1 MACTTQSA
9 LEYVKSAKLSLVGKL
24 KSLSVILENLNQKGI
39 LSDELVCVIEA
50 ERTDYDKRRKILNLV
65 INSGEDACYQ
75 FLCILDV
82 TKGRTLEKD
91 LHYWIS
97 CFSFNEDPLN
107 TSYLKG
113 SRACHRYQ
121 AKLKSKAQK
130 ISNRFWSKNK
140 NLFDGNNKPDLSYTS
155 LVLDTQNNSSPVKVK
170 NFKSRKGKKS
180 RPKKL
185 RTYIPE
191 NKAETS
197 PSDLLKKGRNIL
209 LVGKPGIGKTA
220 VTHQMLK
227 LWAERDNEELDYMFY
242 FDMRKK
248 SDIKNLEDLLF
259 GEFSEPDEG
268 KEEVLQDI
276 KNDSDNVTLIFDGI
290 TNLSHHPSVVEKIL
304 EKDLLPDAKIIVT
317 LRPDDD
323 NKEDSPYEDFVR
335 VEVKGFNEQAIK
347 TYLSAMLGEE
357 QKKVLSNL
365 ELFTLCHVPMYAL
378 MVSVCFSS
386 ETPEDSPQPCSIAD
400 IYINIVR
407 HCLQINSQTEN
418 KDLNSFINT
427 KWDEILSLAE
437 VAFHATEGKTV
448 NLTERP
454 CEDSCVLSFLNRLV
468 IKVGPTERPTTYAFL
483 HYTMQ
488 EFFAALWLLK
498 NPDRGQIKD
507 VFQQCLTEE
516 KKHMKH
522 LIPFMCR
529 LLNVKSPSLMKC
541 RVPAQE
547 LKNTSNWFFK
557 EMIDTLCETDEAEPE
572 DSGLDVDTLFLCQC
586 LYESQCP
593 EACMYLLDK
602 LDYHLD
608 LSGESLDPHS
618 CCAVAY
624 VVAQSTERKISLNLE
639 DVMVSEQGMRQLFGC
654 LKNVQRCDPLLLQL
668 WRVLLLSEGQ
678 MDHISLLGLDGNQ
691 LHLPV
696 EGRRQLF
703 ERAVRVM
710 QRIPTKV
717 NVCLHWEREAPVC
730 QSLCTSLL
738 EALPHISSLSFR
750 MTHRGPALQDQEQ
763 RTLEREEKQLL
774 LDLCLKAALHK
785 GESFLNEVK
794 TLISLF
800 SVTTDLNNTFLDLYQ
815 HVKTKG
821 FSAVIPKLRDL
832 FQSAP
837 SVWSIDLSERKTSIL
852 LEVLKLQPEKKQ
864 VELRGCSHE
873 ESEVRSFLQC
883 LPFISQLSFVPQS
896 SEPSEEVKFFG
907 TLFCA
912 AAEREQR
919 GEKML
924 ELLSSVCT
932 YQIFPFKNK
941 WCDFLLDL
949 YSNDPKTGV
958 SLLPSL
964 QSVLQSAPSVW
975 SIDLS
980 ERKTSILLEVLKL
993 QPEKKRVELRGCS
1006 HEESEVRS
1014 FLQCLPFISQLS
1026 FVPQSSEPSEE
1037 VKFFGTLFCA
1047 AAEREQR
1054 GEKMLELLSS
1064 VCTYQIFPFKNK
1076 WCDFLLDLYSN
1087 DPKTGVS
1094 LLPSLQSVLQ
1104 SAPSV
1109 WSIDLSKR
1117 KTSILLEV
1125 LKLQPEKK
1133 QVKLMDWSHE
1143 ESEVRSFL
1151 QCLPFISQ
1159 LSIYPHWSDPSK
1171 GIKFFGNL
1179 FCAAAERE
1187 QRGEKM
1193 LELISSVCSYETF
1206 PLNKDYYDDDD
1217 DDDPT
1222 YQIYFLLDLCSHLK
1236 DCETETGVSLLPSLQ
1251 SVLQSAPSVWF
1262 IDLSKRKTSILLEVL
1277 KLQPEKKQV
1286 KLMDWSHEES
1296 EVRSFLQC
1304 LPFISQLSIYCWSDH
1319 SKGIKFFGNLFCAAA
1334 EREQRGE
1341 KMLELISSV
1350 CSYET
1355 FPLNKDYYDDDDDD
1369 HTYQSG
1375 FLLDLCSH
1383 LKDCETETGVSLLPS
1398 LQSVLQSA
1406 PSVWSID
1413 LSERKT
1419 SILLEVLKLQPEKK
1433 QVKLMDWSHEESE
1446 VRSFLQCLPF
1456 ISQLSSDPDFFQTVC
1471 SLICVRS
1478 REEAEQLSSL
1488 LQLLGFTL
1496 RLTGGLPRKTCRS
1509 VGTVLRRCGSEVDLI
1524 LTPRKMS
1531 VRGASLL
1538 FRGATQVHSLRLS
1551 SDMALLL
1558 CRWVRRKEVV
1568 RRLAVEELSLSPQKA
1583 QPSQRASLKVVSSLA
1598 SLLRYWT
1605 VTRLDLTE
1613 FCAPALGLLPLLL
1626 HDGPLTIRLSEK
1638 TFQQLFSLLHEIQ
1651 DKDLTR
1657 SFLSKV
1663 GGDLS
1668 SFCLNWELLHY
1679 LLQQSSAPTIT
1690 VNLRRNRFLQESV
1703 THLLP
1708 FLDRIVFKGFSPSFV
1723 LTAIR
1728 EIHKAGAA
1736 PVVPALLRSLHHEI
1750 DLTCRGMDSVDCAAL
1765 LYTLRHSDGV
1775 KLNLLWTSVPAEEV
1789 ESILFMLDKVSQISV
1804 DRKLLL
1810 RFVHSCAASDAQ
1822 QGAADHLLRTVQ
1834 HRLDLS
1840 CSSCVEL
1847 DVSETLRLT
1856 AEDCRAVST
1865 ILRRSSQKAELI
1877 LQDCEVEDSRL
1888 DLLFPVLDR
1897 VLLRASKAVL
1907 LQLLSLVPVNSER
1920 DTVRRAVSLCGALG
1934 GELDLSHTTLDQ
1946 RACGALSLMLEF
1958 SEGLTELDLS
1968 HCQLTDQL
1976 LLKLSTHLHKGQVL
1990 DLSHNNITDA
2000 STDILLQLVSINPSM
2015 DIRLFRNNIVDRT
2028 SFKKDKQFEIW

>member
-1026 FVPQSSEPSEE
+1026 
-1037 VKFFGTLFCA
+1037 
-1047 AAEREQR
+1047 
-1054 GEKMLELLSS
+1054 
-1064 VCTYQIFPFKNK
+1064 
-1076 WCDFLLDLYSN
+1076 
-1087 DPKTGVS
+1087 
-1094 LLPSLQSVLQ
+1094 
-1104 SAPSV
+1104 
-1109 WSIDLSKR
+1109 
-1117 KTSILLEV
+1117 
-1125 LKLQPEKK
+1125 
-1133 QVKLMDWSHE
+1133 
-1143 ESEVRSFL
+1143 
-1151 QCLPFISQ
+1151 
-1159 LSIYPHWSDPSK
+1159 IYPHWSDPSK

>member
-1 MACTTQSA
+1 MACTSQSA
-9 LEYVKSAKLSLVGKL
+9 LQYVVSARKYLVEEL
-24 KSLSVILENLNQKGI
+24 KNLSVILENLNQKGF
-39 LSDELVCVIEA
+39 LSDEEVSNIEV
-50 ERTDYDKRRKILNLV
+50 ERTDYDKRRKILDWV
-65 INSGEDACYQ
+65 IGKGEAACYE
-75 FLCILDV
+75 FLWIVDGTRKRNYGSTSP
-82 TKGRTLEKD
+82 TKTTAASPETKTFD

-97 CFSFNEDPLN
+97 CFSFHEDSQ
-107 TSYLKG
+107 TDASYLKG
-113 SRACHRYQ
+113 PRPCHRYQ
-121 AKLKSKAQK
+121 VKLKSKAQK
-130 ISNRFWSKNK
+130 ISNQFWMANK
-140 NLFDGNNKPDLSYTS
+140 NLFEGNNKPDLSYTP
-155 LVLDTQNNSSPVKVK
+155 LVLDTQNISSPVEVK
-170 NFKSRKGKKS
+170 NFKSRKGKKR

-191 NKAETS
+191 NKAGTS
-197 PSDLLKKGRNIL
+197 PSDLLKTGRNVL

-227 LWAERDNEELDYMFY
+227 LWAERDNKELDYMFY
-242 FDMRKK
+242 LDMRKK
-248 SDIKNLEDLLF
+248 PDIKNLEDLVFGGF
-259 GEFSEPDEG
+259 GEHFEG
-268 KEEVLQDI
+268 KEEVLQHIQDT
-276 KNDSDNVTLIFDGI
+276 SDNVTLIFDGI
-290 TNLSHHPSVVEKIL
+290 TDLSDHPSVVEQIIK
-304 EKDLLPDAKIIVT
+304 KNLLSDAKIIVT
-317 LRPDDD
+317 LRPDD
-323 NKEDSPYEDFVR
+323 EERFPSEDFHR
-335 VEVKGFNEQAIK
+335 VEVKGFNEQAIQA
-347 TYLSAMLGEE
+347 YLSAMLGEE

-378 MVSVCFSS
+378 MVSVCFLF

-407 HCLQINSQTEN
+407 HCLQINN
-418 KDLNSFINT
+418 PKKPKDLDFFSKTN
-427 KWDEILSLAE
+427 WDEILSLAE
-437 VAFHATEGKTV
+437 VAFHATEGKSV
-448 NLTERP
+448 NLTKRP
-454 CEDSCVLSFLNRLV
+454 CEDSCVLSFLNPLV
-468 IKVGPTERPTTYAFL
+468 IKVHPTERITTYAFL

-498 NPDRGQIKD
+498 NPDQIKD
-507 VFQQCLTEE
+507 VLQQSLTEE

-529 LLNVKSPSLMKC
+529 LLNVNSPSLMKFLI
-541 RVPAQE
+541 PAEE
-547 LKNTSNWFFK
+547 LENTSNWFFK
-557 EMIDTLCETDEAEPE
+557 EMIDTLCETDEAGPE
-572 DSGLDVDTLFLCQC
+572 DILFLCQC

-593 EACMYLLDK
+593 DACRNLLDK

-608 LSGESLDPHS
+608 LSGESLDPLT

-639 DVMVSEQGMRQLFGC
+639 DVTVSEQGMRQLFGC

-696 EGRRQLF
+696 EGQSKLF

-710 QRIPTKV
+710 QRNPTKV
-717 NVCLHWEREAPVC
+717 NVCLHWEGETPDC
-730 QSLCTSLL
+730 PSLCTSLL

-763 RTLEREEKQLL
+763 RALERNKKQLL
-774 LDLCLKAALHK
+774 LDVCLKAALHE
-785 GESFLNEVK
+785 GQSFLKEVK
-794 TLISLF
+794 TLHSLF
-800 SVTTDLNNTFLDLYQ
+800 SVTADFNNTLLDFYQ
-815 HVKTKG
+815 HVETKG
-821 FSAVIPKLRDL
+821 FSAVIPKLRPL
-832 FQSAP
+832 FQSSTSFWSIDLSERKTSILLEVLKLQPEKKEVVLRVYSHEESVVRSFLQCLPFISQLSVDHRSDHSEGIKFFGNLFCAAAEREQTGEKMLELLSSVCSYRTFPFNYHYAGHDDDDDDDDHTYQSDFLLGLCSHLKDCETETDLSLLPSLQSVLQSSP

-864 VELRGCSHE
+864 VELIVCSHE

-883 LPFISQLSFVPQS
+883 LPFISQLSIHHLRS
-896 SEPSEEVKFFG
+896 DRSKGIKFFG
-907 TLFCA
+907 NLFCA
-912 AAEREQR
+912 AAEREQTV
-919 GEKML
+919 EKML
-924 ELLSSVCT
+924 ELLSSVCSYRTFPLNDDDDDPT
-932 YQIFPFKNK
+932 YQS
-941 WCDFLLDL
+941 DFLLGL
-949 YSNDPKTGV
+949 YSHLKDCETETGL

-975 SIDLS
+975 FIDLS

-993 QPEKKRVELRGCS
+993 QPEKKRVKLRGCS

-1026 FVPQSSEPSEE
+1026 
-1037 VKFFGTLFCA
+1037 C
-1047 AAEREQR
+1047 
-1054 GEKMLELLSS
+1054 
-1064 VCTYQIFPFKNK
+1064 
-1076 WCDFLLDLYSN
+1076 
-1087 DPKTGVS
+1087 
-1094 LLPSLQSVLQ
+1094 
-1104 SAPSV
+1104 
-1109 WSIDLSKR
+1109 
-1117 KTSILLEV
+1117 
-1125 LKLQPEKK
+1125 
-1133 QVKLMDWSHE
+1133 
-1143 ESEVRSFL
+1143 
-1151 QCLPFISQ
+1151 
-1159 LSIYPHWSDPSK
+1159 
-1171 GIKFFGNL
+1171 
-1179 FCAAAERE
+1179 
-1187 QRGEKM
+1187 
-1193 LELISSVCSYETF
+1193 
-1206 PLNKDYYDDDD
+1206 
-1217 DDDPT
+1217 
-1222 YQIYFLLDLCSHLK
+1222 
-1236 DCETETGVSLLPSLQ
+1236 
-1251 SVLQSAPSVWF
+1251 
-1262 IDLSKRKTSILLEVL
+1262 
-1277 KLQPEKKQV
+1277 
-1286 KLMDWSHEES
+1286 
-1296 EVRSFLQC
+1296 
-1304 LPFISQLSIYCWSDH
+1304 
-1319 SKGIKFFGNLFCAAA
+1319 
-1334 EREQRGE
+1334 
-1341 KMLELISSV
+1341 
-1350 CSYET
+1350 
-1355 FPLNKDYYDDDDDD
+1355 
-1369 HTYQSG
+1369 
-1375 FLLDLCSH
+1375 
-1383 LKDCETETGVSLLPS
+1383 
-1398 LQSVLQSA
+1398 
-1406 PSVWSID
+1406 
-1413 LSERKT
+1413 
-1419 SILLEVLKLQPEKK
+1419 
-1433 QVKLMDWSHEESE
+1433 
-1446 VRSFLQCLPF
+1446 
-1456 ISQLSSDPDFFQTVC
+1456 DPDFFQTVC
-1471 SLICVRS
+1471 TLICVRS

-1558 CRWVRRKEVV
+1558 CRWVRRSEAD
-1568 RRLAVEELSLSPQKA
+1568 RWLAVEELSLSPQKA
-1583 QPSQRASLKVVSSLA
+1583 QPSQRVLLKVVSSLA

-1638 TFQQLFSLLHEIQ
+1638 TSQQLLSLLHEIQ
-1651 DKDLTR
+1651 DKGLTR

-1668 SFCLNWELLHY
+1668 SCCLNLELLHY
-1679 LLQQSSAPTIT
+1679 LLQQSSAHTIT

-1703 THLLP
+1703 ARLLP
-1708 FLDRIVFKGFSPSFV
+1708 FLDRIVFKGFCPSFV

-1728 EIHKAGAA
+1728 EIYKAGAA
-1736 PVVPALLRSLHHEI
+1736 PLVAGLLKSLDHEI

-1765 LYTLRHSDGV
+1765 LFTLRHSDRV

-1822 QGAADHLLRTVQ
+1822 QGAAVHLLRAVQ

-1847 DVSETLRLT
+1847 DVRETLRLT

-1865 ILRRSSQKAELI
+1865 ILRRSSQEAELI
-1877 LQDCEVEDSRL
+1877 LQDCEVEDSGL

-1976 LLKLSTHLHKGQVL
+1976 LLKLSTHLHKVQVL

-2000 STDILLQLVSINPSM
+2000 STDNLLQLVSINPSM
-2015 DIRLFRNNIVDRT
+2015 DTVRLFRNNIVDRT
-2028 SFKKDKQFEIW
+2028 SFKKDRQFEIW